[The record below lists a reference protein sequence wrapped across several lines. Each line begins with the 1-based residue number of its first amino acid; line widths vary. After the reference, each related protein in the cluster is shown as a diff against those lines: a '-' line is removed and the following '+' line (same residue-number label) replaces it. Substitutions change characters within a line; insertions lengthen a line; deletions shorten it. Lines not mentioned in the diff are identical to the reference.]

1 MKQIN
6 IDIIQTKP
14 TVKVEVMSNK
24 PVIQADILPPAV
36 LKDND
41 YNTLKNLPSINGE
54 TVIGHKSGKDYNL
67 ANEDEFQEHVNNKDN
82 PHEVTKEQI
91 GLGQVDNT
99 SDKDKPIS
107 NAQAEVNDKL
117 KSEIRGV
124 GTILTNHKND
134 KDNPHKVTTE
144 QIGAVPK
151 RLTTLTN
158 VIIKRAT
165 LSTQFLYVDDN
176 GTDKKVSMQQ
186 LKEMNTKVVMTD
198 DIAKVNMD
206 KLIVGDILF
215 EVKK

>member
-14 TVKVEVMSNK
+14 TVKVEVMPNK

-36 LKDND
+36 VKDND

-82 PHEVTKEQI
+82 PH
-91 GLGQVDNT
+91 
-99 SDKDKPIS
+99 
-107 NAQAEVNDKL
+107 
-117 KSEIRGV
+117 
-124 GTILTNHKND
+124 
-134 KDNPHKVTTE
+134 KVTTE

-176 GTDKKVSMQQ
+176 GADKKVSMQQ